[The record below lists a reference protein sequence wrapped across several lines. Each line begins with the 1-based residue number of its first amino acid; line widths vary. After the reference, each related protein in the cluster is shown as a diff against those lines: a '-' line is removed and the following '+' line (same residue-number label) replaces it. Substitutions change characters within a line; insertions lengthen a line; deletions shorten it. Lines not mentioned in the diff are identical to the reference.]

1 MKSMERA
8 MFTRI
13 LLIVLFSIPAL
24 DVFAAVASL
33 VPMK

>member
-1 MKSMERA
+1 

-13 LLIVLFSIPAL
+13 LLIILFSIPAL

-33 VPMK
+33 MPMR

>member
-1 MKSMERA
+1 

-13 LLIVLFSIPAL
+13 VLVILFAIPAL

>member
-1 MKSMERA
+1 

-13 LLIVLFSIPAL
+13 LLIILFSIPAL

-33 VPMK
+33 VP

>member
-1 MKSMERA
+1 

-13 LLIVLFSIPAL
+13 AVVILSAIPAL
-24 DVFAAVASL
+24 DVFAAIASL

>member
-1 MKSMERA
+1 
-8 MFTRI
+8 MFNRI
-13 LLIVLFSIPAL
+13 VLIILFSIPAL